1 VTAARE
7 AIYLPAI
14 FLSVTLLG
22 GMRIVADAVA
32 VAPGAGRVSFNGP
45 PLFALV
51 LAMLL
56 VGVLVRAGAL
66 VPGYLVNGAR
76 SALEN
81 LNGAAVVFT
90 LFAAT
95 AQAFNLA
102 TPSSGLP
109 LVLFDTFLLVLLI
122 NTLVAAPDAVR
133 VLRSLMVIFGSAFVL
148 KFVILAAI
156 SDPAAG
162 RLNRVLQIL
171 LEGVTLGTLT
181 QERLHPAS
189 GYIAFFTLLTY
200 LIGLTLLPRGSTTK
214 TTRLTKE
221 ISKGLPGSIR
231 SRDQD

>member
-1 VTAARE
+1 
-7 AIYLPAI
+7 
-14 FLSVTLLG
+14 
-22 GMRIVADAVA
+22 
-32 VAPGAGRVSFNGP
+32 VSFTAP

-56 VGVLVRAGAL
+56 VAVLVRSGGLA
-66 VPGYLVNGAR
+66 PGCLLNNIR
-76 SALEN
+76 SGLEN
-81 LNGAAVVFT
+81 LNGAAVIFT

-109 LVLFDTFLLVLLI
+109 LVLFDAFLLVLLL

-148 KFVILAAI
+148 KFIILAAL

-181 QERLHPAS
+181 QERLHPSS
-189 GYIAFFTLLTY
+189 GYIAFFTLLLY
-200 LIGLTLLPRGSTTK
+200 LIGLAMLPRAYPTSIVQETRITATTK
-214 TTRLTKE
+214 ATEITKE
-221 ISKGLPGSIR
+221 DT
-231 SRDQD
+231 RD